1 MLRCNKHYQRV
12 EPVRGS
18 AVSDA
23 MGRYPVTA
31 VGHEQISSKWL
42 RHQAGITLV
51 ELVISIVIVGIAGTA
66 LLQGLGFL
74 TMANVDPMLRSQS
87 NLLAQSMLNEVMG
100 QSFFEPD
107 FDPRT
112 DPSVTP
118 FVCINPESDGG
129 YDRRLWDNICD
140 YQGFNS
146 SNPDNGI
153 SGIRDK
159 NGNTIAGLN
168 SYVVVVGV
176 DISNSVGLGSGADR
190 VENTS
195 SCSAARV
202 LRVDV
207 TVTDPRGQDFL
218 LTGYRTSYWDEGC

>member
-1 MLRCNKHYQRV
+1 MSGRTSGRKASFYQQLKKQ
-12 EPVRGS
+12 
-18 AVSDA
+18 
-23 MGRYPVTA
+23 T
-31 VGHEQISSKWL
+31 
-42 RHQAGITLV
+42 GITLV

-66 LLQGLGFL
+66 LLQSLGFL
-74 TMANVDPMLRSQS
+74 TLGNVDPMLRSQS

-107 FDPRT
+107 NDPRT
-112 DPSVTP
+112 DSGVMPL
-118 FVCINPESDGG
+118 VCKNPETDGG

-146 SNPDNGI
+146 SNADNGM

-159 NGNTIAGLN
+159 NGDTIAGLDG
-168 SYVVVVGV
+168 YVIVVGV

-190 VENTS
+190 VENDSS
-195 SCSAARV
+195 SCPAARV
-202 LRVDV
+202 LRVDI

-218 LTGYRTSYWDEGC
+218 LSGYRTSYWDGGC